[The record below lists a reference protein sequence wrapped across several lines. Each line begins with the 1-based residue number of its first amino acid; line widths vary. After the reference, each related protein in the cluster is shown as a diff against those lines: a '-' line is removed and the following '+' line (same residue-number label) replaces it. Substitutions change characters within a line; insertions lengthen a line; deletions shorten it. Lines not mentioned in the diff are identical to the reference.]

1 MEKTEIL
8 EALLELVRDAGL
20 EIRSVGARA
29 NREWG
34 GELPPASAVCR
45 VKDAVWVVLS
55 AADPPEAQISVLAQA
70 LSEHAGDRGT
80 PRALQPV
87 ARAAVAADQLS
98 NHPLLEERCELGRL
112 DPELGRQHL
121 LAVLAMERGARER
134 HLALGEARREAE

>member
-20 EIRSVGARA
+20 EIRSVGAGA

-70 LSEHAGDRGT
+70 LSEHAGDWLESRFI
-80 PRALQPV
+80 PPAIRE
-87 ARAAVAADQLS
+87 
-98 NHPLLEERCELGRL
+98 LL
-112 DPELGRQHL
+112 
-121 LAVLAMERGARER
+121 
-134 HLALGEARREAE
+134 